1 MADRAD
7 ELARL
12 KEIASAF
19 LEQMEPA
26 AKSKLLRRFA
36 HDIRRSQQRRIG
48 SQLAP
53 DGSPWPKRKA
63 REGKKPATRAVRFLY
78 RKSGGEIRLADMRS
92 WIGRGAMITGFDREA
107 EGIRTFRKDRIAQH
121 LPPAGDA
128 DPGALPDSIRGARGG
143 VRRKAQKM
151 FTALRSNAHLKA
163 GATPD
168 EAWVAFTGQASRIAR
183 VHHYGLRDRVT
194 PDGPETDY
202 PQREL
207 LGFSQADDEHLLSR
221 FLEHVGSALKA

>member
-19 LEQMEPA
+19 LEQMEPGER
-26 AKSKLLRRFA
+26 SRLLRRFS
-36 HDIRRSQQRRIG
+36 HDIRRSQQRRMAAQIG
-48 SQLAP
+48 P
-53 DGSPWPKRKA
+53 DGTPWPKRKP
-63 REGKKPATRAVRFLY
+63 REGQKPASRAVRFLY
-78 RKSGGEIRLADMRS
+78 RKGGGDVRLADLRS
-92 WIGRGAMITGFDREA
+92 WVGRGGTIIGFDREA

-143 VRRKAQKM
+143 VRRKAQRM
-151 FTALRSNAHLKA
+151 FAALRSAAHLKV
-163 GATPD
+163 GATSD
-168 EAWVAFTGQASRIAR
+168 EAWVAFTSRASRIAR

-207 LGFSQADDEHLLSR
+207 LGFSQSDEEHLLSR
-221 FLEHVGSALKA
+221 FLDHVAARAKI